1 MTTKRCLAKQCT
13 TRPKARPLFTAPY
26 GVQAYV
32 DSVGGGLTE
41 RFEAFVAGRGD
52 RNPRVLPRVLPL
64 QPTPRLTPACG

>member
-1 MTTKRCLAKQCT
+1 MTTKRCLAT
-13 TRPKARPLFTAPY
+13 EHYAPRTARPLFTAPY

-64 QPTPRLTPACG
+64 QPTPRLTSACG